1 MRSVK
6 SLAAAGAASLLSS
19 VAFAADMPS
28 IAAPPAYAPPQ
39 VEDFGG
45 WYLRGDIGF
54 SNQRVRRLN
63 NVLDANNTSSVQ
75 NLGFNT
81 AGIFGLGVG
90 YKVNNWFRADV
101 TGEYRGN
108 SQFFGTDRITY
119 AGGVGADTYHA
130 TKNEWV
136 VLANAYVDLGT
147 WWCITP
153 FIGAGVGGARVAING
168 FTDQGI
174 ANNGAGALPGLV
186 FGDNVSK
193 WNLAWALHA
202 GLAYKVNQNFTI
214 ELDESAERDD
224 GNHEWHRRV
233 AAEHG
238 THGGPP
244 SLGERELANVHVSFV
259 TANALDPDVLLA
271 ARDRILVLSGEE
283 HLGGERRRVSVP
295 EKPRIQDDRVIVG
308 RRRLAQFPGEAALE
322 TARGQ
327 ELSRLPMP
335 GVSSPESGQRSAVD
349 VARDAEPAAAL
360 EEAGPGCVPSSPVQG
375 DHTADGAGVDR
386 EGVGAGLRVRR
397 GHREKERACS
407 QERGDRFHGGAS
419 WFDVD
424 PSPGPGGGRPSLR
437 ARRSPLRG
445 VGYDT

>member
-90 YKVNNWFRADV
+90 YKVNNWFRVDV

-108 SQFFGTDRITY
+108 SQFFGTDRISFP
-119 AGGVGADTYHA
+119 GGVGTETYHA
-130 TKNEWV
+130 TKSEWV

-147 WWCITP
+147 WWYITP
-153 FIGAGVGGARVAING
+153 FIGAGVGGARVGIAN

-186 FGDNVSK
+186 FGDNLSK
-193 WNLAWALHA
+193 WNLAWAIHA
-202 GLAYKVNQNFTI
+202 GLAYKVSPNFT
-214 ELDESAERDD
+214 
-224 GNHEWHRRV
+224 V
-233 AAEHG
+233 
-238 THGGPP
+238 
-244 SLGERELANVHVSFV
+244 ELAYRY
-259 TANALDPDVLLA
+259 LD
-271 ARDRILVLSGEE
+271 
-283 HLGGERRRVSVP
+283 
-295 EKPRIQDDRVIVG
+295 
-308 RRRLAQFPGEAALE
+308 
-322 TARGQ
+322 
-327 ELSRLPMP
+327 M
-335 GVSSPESGQRSAVD
+335 
-349 VARDAEPAAAL
+349 
-360 EEAGPGCVPSSPVQG
+360 G
-375 DHTADGAGVDR
+375 DGLTGDLRAFDGANNVVNPTTFKNITSHDLKLGVRWNLDSS
-386 EGVGAGLRVRR
+386 ELVEAPPPVRK
-397 GHREKERACS
+397 G
-407 QERGDRFHGGAS
+407 
-419 WFDVD
+419 
-424 PSPGPGGGRPSLR
+424 
-437 ARRSPLRG
+437 
-445 VGYDT
+445 